1 MDPAFKSR
9 IHVTLEYSPL
19 DRKRTKKI
27 YKLHLKRIKE
37 ALEDRKKRFGRGF
50 SIQEDEILT
59 WADKHFKESK
69 KKNRQWNGR

>member
-37 ALEDRKKRFGRGF
+37 ALEDRKKRFGRAF
-50 SIQEDEILT
+50 SIREEEILT

-69 KKNRQWNGR
+69 EKNRQWNGR